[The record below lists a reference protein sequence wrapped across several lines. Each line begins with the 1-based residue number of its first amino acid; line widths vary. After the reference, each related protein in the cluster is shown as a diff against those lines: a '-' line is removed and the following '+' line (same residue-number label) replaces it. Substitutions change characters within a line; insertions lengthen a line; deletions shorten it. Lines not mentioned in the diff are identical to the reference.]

1 MAEPNELRT
10 ETVRVD
16 LAAAAAQPADQ
27 DIKQTVRIQLPIHDP
42 LSKPAPFSTPLP
54 ASAVPAVPAIAA
66 RNPLSTIG
74 SPEKKPMLIWWVL
87 LGISALILII
97 QIWTYFS

>member
-1 MAEPNELRT
+1 MAESNELRT

-16 LAAAAAQPADQ
+16 LAAATAQPADQ

-42 LSKPAPFSTPLP
+42 VGKPPPFSTPLP
-54 ASAVPAVPAIAA
+54 ASAVPAVAA

-87 LGISALILII
+87 FGISALILII